1 MKRIVVRYMFLFEI
15 SALGRRFALTRLAV
29 NMLVFAIIAGVF
41 CNLLSRYKKEKMY
54 SNAEYL

>member
-29 NMLVFAIIAGVF
+29 NMLVIAIIAAVL
-41 CNLLSRYKKEKMY
+41 CTVISRDKKEKMY